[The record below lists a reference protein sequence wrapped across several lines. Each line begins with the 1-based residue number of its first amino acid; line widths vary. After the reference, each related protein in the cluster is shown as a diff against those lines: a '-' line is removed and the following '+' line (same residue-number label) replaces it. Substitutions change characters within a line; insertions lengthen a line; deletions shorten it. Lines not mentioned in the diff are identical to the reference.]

1 MNTQM
6 IIKEFQT
13 KQITMIKDDDMNVW
27 FKGYDVATILGYKNS
42 RDALKKHV
50 DFDDKLKV
58 EDITTVAFCDA
69 SKIKKNII
77 FINESGLYSLILR
90 SKLEAAKQF
99 KRWVTSEVLPSIR
112 KTGSYTMPT
121 KDTRAYIEDAFMI
134 EGISN
139 AKIQMLLNARLAN
152 ELQGTD
158 NNVPKEQWSR
168 DIVTIVKQELNK
180 NITFTGAANVGK
192 YVVKK
197 YRTNFNKDPRKYD
210 KFVNGNTRSV
220 FAYTKDEEVN
230 VIEWIHE
237 YYH

>member
-1 MNTQM
+1 MH
-6 IIKEFQT
+6 
-13 KQITMIKDDDMNVW
+13 
-27 FKGYDVATILGYKNS
+27 
-42 RDALKKHV
+42 LKKHV
-50 DFDDKLKV
+50 DFEDKLKV
-58 EDITTVAFCDA
+58 EDITTVAFWDS
-69 SKIKKNII
+69 SKIKKNIM
-77 FINESGLYSLILR
+77 FINESGLYCLILR

-139 AKIQMLLNARLAN
+139 AKIQMLLNDRLAN

-180 NITFTGAANVGK
+180 NITFTEAANVGK

-197 YRTNFNKDPRKYD
+197 YRINFNKDPRKYD

>member
-27 FKGYDVATILGYKNS
+27 FKGRDVAQVLEYADAKQAIRKGVPEKYKKKMCELVGCLG
-42 RDALKKHV
+42 DAPTKTQSH
-50 DFDDKLKV
+50 
-58 EDITTVAFCDA
+58 T
-69 SKIKKNII
+69 I
-77 FINESGLYSLILR
+77 FINEAGLYKLVFR
-90 SKLEAAKQF
+90 SNKKEAEEFTDWIAE
-99 KRWVTSEVLPSIR
+99 SVLPSIR

-121 KDTRAYIEDAFMI
+121 KDTRAYIEDALMI
-134 EGISN
+134 EGILN
-139 AKIQMLLNARLAN
+139 AKIQMLLNDRLAN

-180 NITFTGAANVGK
+180 NITFTEAANVGK

-197 YRTNFNKDPRKYD
+197 YRINFNKDPRKYD

>member
-27 FKGYDVATILGYKNS
+27 FKGRDVATILGYVNTEKAV
-42 RDALKKHV
+42 RTHV
-50 DFDDKLKV
+50 GV
-58 EDITTVAFCDA
+58 EDKQKLSDFTARPFW
-69 SKIKKNII
+69 SPHNIQQHTI

-112 KTGSYTMPT
+112 KTGSYRMPT

-139 AKIQMLLNARLAN
+139 AKIQMLLNDRLAN

-180 NITFTGAANVGK
+180 NITFTEAANVGK

-197 YRTNFNKDPRKYD
+197 YRINFNKDPRKYD